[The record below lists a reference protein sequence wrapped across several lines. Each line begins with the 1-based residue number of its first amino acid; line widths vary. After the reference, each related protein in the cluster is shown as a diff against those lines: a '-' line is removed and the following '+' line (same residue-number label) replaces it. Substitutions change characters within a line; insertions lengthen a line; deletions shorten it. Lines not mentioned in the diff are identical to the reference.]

1 MIFCSVHQQHSRVAH
16 LWGTCRRR
24 DRIWSL
30 PFLPRWVSVL
40 LPTQLTI
47 AKVLR
52 RVEGKALMGSV
63 YLSLIHISVCNH
75 PPFPP
80 LETYENYDINLGS
93 SNHSLTSVPVN
104 LVDQVWK
111 DRPPILDNG
120 IIYLPDRVIRG
131 SPSAQTHTLFTCWAL
146 SIHR

>member
-1 MIFCSVHQQHSRVAH
+1 
-16 LWGTCRRR
+16 
-24 DRIWSL
+24 
-30 PFLPRWVSVL
+30 
-40 LPTQLTI
+40 
-47 AKVLR
+47 
-52 RVEGKALMGSV
+52 MGSV
-63 YLSLIHISVCNH
+63 YLLIHISACNH

-111 DRPPILDNG
+111 DRPPIPDGG

-131 SPSAQTHTLFTCWAL
+131 SPSANTHFIYLMGLIYTLINICTQPDVI
-146 SIHR
+146 SPINTDK